1 MIWTHKLRL
10 GDIYQEAVNT
20 LPEGQADIKVLGK
33 AVACRL
39 RKLSLPEDFSYRQE
53 KIASQFE
60 SCEDMDEFDNIME
73 DLYDLGDFSVGIGSK
88 LIWVDTF
95 SPSIC

>member
-10 GDIYQEAVNT
+10 GDVYQEA
-20 LPEGQADIKVLGK
+20 EQADVRILGK
-33 AVACRL
+33 VVGCRL
-39 RKLSLPEDFSYRQE
+39 RKLSLPEEFSYRQE

-60 SCEDMDEFDNIME
+60 RCEDVDEFDDVMN
-73 DLYDLGDFSVGIGSK
+73 DLYDLGDFPVGIGSK

-95 SPSIC
+95 SSSIR